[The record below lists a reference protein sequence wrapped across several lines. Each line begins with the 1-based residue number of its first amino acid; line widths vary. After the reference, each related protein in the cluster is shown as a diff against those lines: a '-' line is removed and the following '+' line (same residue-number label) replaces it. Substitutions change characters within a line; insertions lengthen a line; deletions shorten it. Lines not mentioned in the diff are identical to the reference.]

1 MVYTIA
7 AFYRFVSLDNLPDL
21 KADVLREFKPLDL
34 CGTLLLAPEGINGT
48 LAGSKASIETL
59 LDIMAHRFGL
69 PRTEVKFSTA
79 DNKPFDRLKIRLKRE
94 IITFRQPKADPNQQ
108 VGTYVKPEDWNQLL
122 DDPDIVVLDTRNTYE
137 TMIGT
142 FENALVPPIENFTE
156 FASYVQRELDPAR
169 HKKIAMFCTGGI
181 RCEKASAYMLAQGF
195 NEVYHLQGGILKYLE
210 IVPPEDSRWHGAC
223 YVFDRRVAVSHGL
236 QTGSHTMCF
245 YCGLPLSE
253 TDRKH
258 PDYEE
263 GVSCAHCRHQ
273 TNDRQK
279 AALRARHQKLT
290 DQI

>member
-1 MVYTIA
+1 MIYTIA
-7 AFYRFVSLDNLPDL
+7 AFYRFVVLEDLPDL
-21 KADVLREFKPLDL
+21 KAELLREFKPLDL

-48 LAGSKASIETL
+48 MAGSAAAIETL
-59 LDIMAHRFGL
+59 LDIMAKHFGL

-79 DNKPFDRLKIRLKRE
+79 DEKPFDRLKIRLKRE
-94 IITFRQPKADPNQQ
+94 IITFRQPEADPNRQ
-108 VGTYVKPEDWNQLL
+108 VGTYVKPEEWNQLL
-122 DDPDIVVLDTRNTYE
+122 DDPEIVVVDTRNSYE

-156 FASYVQRELDPAR
+156 FADYVQRELDPAR

-210 IVPPEDSRWHGAC
+210 TVSPEDSRWHGAC
-223 YVFDRRVAVSHGL
+223 YVFDRRVAVGHGL

-253 TDRKH
+253 PDRQH
-258 PDYEE
+258 PDYEA
-263 GVSCAHCRHQ
+263 GVSCAHCH
-273 TNDRQK
+273 TATSEAQK
-279 AALRARHQKLT
+279 EKLRARHRQLT
-290 DQI
+290 GAI